1 MLLESTTAWVVLA
14 TAALALATAVVG
26 YLKIH
31 KGVQE
36 IHVMV
41 NSRLEAEQDWNDRL
55 SAALQN
61 AGIQV
66 PPRPPR
72 S

>member
-1 MLLESTTAWVVLA
+1 MSDLVLLLTAVV
-14 TAALALATAVVG
+14 ALATAVVG
-26 YLKIH
+26 YFKLN